1 MSELRERLEEYLA
14 IRRSLGFK
22 LTAMTSH
29 LHNFVDYAEDD
40 GASYI
45 TTELAL
51 RWAQLFTQVQPA
63 TRAARLASVR
73 RFAAWRSATDLRT
86 QVPPEGLLPHRY
98 RRKPPYIYSEDEIGR
113 IILTAGVLASAKG
126 LRARTYSTLFGL
138 LAVTGMRVSEALG
151 LDRNDVDLDAAI
163 LTIRR
168 TKFGKS
174 RLVPVHPSTRDALKA
189 YGQQRDQIVPV
200 SLTSGFFVSERG
212 TRITGCAARYTFAK
226 VSREIGLRAPV
237 EVKGRYHGHGP
248 RLHDMR
254 HRFAVRTLI
263 DWYRAGL
270 DVEREIPKLATY
282 LGHVHVHDTYWYLEA
297 VPELLA
303 LASERLLDEHEEVGS

>member
-22 LTAMTSH
+22 LTELARR
-29 LHNFVDYAEDD
+29 LRNFVDYAEND

-51 RWAQLFTQVQPA
+51 RWTQLFTRVQPA

-113 IILTAGVLASAKG
+113 IILTAGVLASAKR
-126 LRARTYSTLFGL
+126 LRGRTYSTLFGL

-151 LDRNDVDLDAAI
+151 LDRNDVDLEAAI

-168 TKFGKS
+168 TKFGKN

-200 SLTSGFFVSERG
+200 SLTAGFFVSERG

-226 VSREIGLRAPV
+226 ISREIGLRAPV

-254 HRFAVRTLI
+254 HRFTVRTLI

>member
-14 IRRSLGFK
+14 IRRTLGFK
-22 LTAMTSH
+22 LTGLGCH
-29 LHNFVDYAEDD
+29 LRNFVDYAEDE

-51 RWAQLFTQVQPA
+51 RWAQLPTRVQPA

-73 RFAAWRSATDLRT
+73 RFATWRSATDPRT
-86 QVPPEGLLPHRY
+86 QVPPEGLLPHRF
-98 RRKPPYIYSEDEIGR
+98 RRTRPYIYSEDEIGR
-113 IILTAGVLASAKG
+113 IVLAAGELASPKG

-151 LDRNDVDLDAAI
+151 LDRNDVDLEAAV

-168 TKFGKS
+168 TKFGKT
-174 RLVPVHPSTRDALKA
+174 RLVPLHPSTRDALRA
-189 YGQQRDQIVPV
+189 YGQQRDQIVPA
-200 SLTSGFFVSERG
+200 SSTPGFFVSERG
-212 TRITGCAARYTFAK
+212 IRITGNAARYTFAK

-248 RLHDMR
+248 RLHDIR

-303 LASERLLDEHEEVGS
+303 LASERLLDQHEEVGS